1 MKAYLS
7 NLSTKTWMLLVLP
20 AVALAYPIAT
30 IVVPAVIR
38 AVVPQVVRLVL
49 SVI

>member
-1 MKAYLS
+1 MKANLS

-38 AVVPQVVRLVL
+38 AVVPQVVRSVL